1 MIARLLVL
9 SGCLT
14 FTAIASAGDIYRW
27 VDEKGQTHLSDTVP
41 PQYQQRATKVD
52 TSTSKV
58 TEKARAE
65 AADRAAKEKAAL
77 AGGTGTAAPTSG
89 SGIGELKPE
98 NKPAASGIDDQ
109 RARCAQWRRDYEQ
122 NQDCFNQYRTVNG
135 AIRSEAYQVCR
146 EVPDP
151 AAECGAPTY

>member
-9 SGCLT
+9 SGCLLCAT
-14 FTAIASAGDIYRW
+14 VASAGDIYRW

-41 PQYQQRATKVD
+41 AQYQQRATKVD
-52 TSTSKV
+52 TSASKV
-58 TEKARAE
+58 SDKARAE
-65 AADRAAKEKAAL
+65 AAERAAKEKAAV
-77 AGGTGTAAPTSG
+77 AGSTTAPAPTAG
-89 SGIGELKPE
+89 SGLGELKPD

-135 AIRSEAYQVCR
+135 AIRSEGYQVCR

>member
-14 FTAIASAGDIYRW
+14 FAAIASAGDIYRW